1 MNETKTKKFVIDFIN
16 KQFEVVGVDLD
27 YDRLVALND
36 ETWYSKYTITVEQAN
51 ELREWFIQ
59 EAKKRFYWSK
69 KRALHEY
76 SWLALSYGLKLMV
89 TVNDSKE

>member
-36 ETWYSKYTITVEQAN
+36 ETWYSKYTITV
-51 ELREWFIQ
+51 
-59 EAKKRFYWSK
+59 
-69 KRALHEY
+69 
-76 SWLALSYGLKLMV
+76 
-89 TVNDSKE
+89 